1 MMKPYAELEL
11 EVIRFDAEDVLSTS
25 GSEDQPVEATH
36 PEGYSECSGT
46 FNGTAGSRWMKE
58 TAYSERYEERDD
70 DSGYYYYEPAWRTYV
85 DEDGLN
91 WYANEDKGWSTF
103 YS

>member
-25 GSEDQPVEATH
+25 GSEDQPVEVTH
-36 PEGYSECSGT
+36 PEGYSEYSGT

-58 TAYSERYEERDD
+58 TAYHPEEEVEIGSGDFDYYPASRD
-70 DSGYYYYEPAWRTYV
+70 YV
-85 DEDGLN
+85 DEDGTIWHADDN
-91 WYANEDKGWSTF
+91 RGWSTF

>member
-1 MMKPYAELEL
+1 MKPYAELEL

-25 GSEDQPVEATH
+25 GSEDQPVEVTH
-36 PEGYSECSGT
+36 PEGYSECFGT

-58 TAYSERYEERDD
+58 TAFHPATGSYT
-70 DSGYYYYEPAWRTYV
+70 SGEYFQDEPASRDYV
-85 DEDGLN
+85 DEDGTI
-91 WYANEDKGWSTF
+91 WYADEYTGWSTF

>member
-1 MMKPYAELEL
+1 MKPYAELEL

-25 GSEDQPVEATH
+25 GSEDQPVEVTH
-36 PEGYSECSGT
+36 PEGYSEYSGT

-58 TAYSERYEERDD
+58 TAYHPETGDYE
-70 DSGYYYYEPAWRTYV
+70 SGEYLDEPASREYV
-85 DEDGLN
+85 DEDGTI
-91 WYANEDKGWSTF
+91 WYADENSGWSTF